1 MREEKERKKEEKKK
15 TVHICSGY
23 FWQSAV
29 LGIQDQTNSSNEGR
43 GGKKRKTRA
52 HVVKC
57 HRNFD
62 HLAGFLASRILEDRS
77 SGTTLSYFHTA
88 RRPVCPATLFA
99 GVFNGQGINRSLP
112 SLRE

>member
-15 TVHICSGY
+15 QFIFARGIFGSLLSLEFKTK
-23 FWQSAV
+23 QTAV
-29 LGIQDQTNSSNEGR
+29 MKE

-62 HLAGFLASRILEDRS
+62 HLAGFLASRRLGDRS